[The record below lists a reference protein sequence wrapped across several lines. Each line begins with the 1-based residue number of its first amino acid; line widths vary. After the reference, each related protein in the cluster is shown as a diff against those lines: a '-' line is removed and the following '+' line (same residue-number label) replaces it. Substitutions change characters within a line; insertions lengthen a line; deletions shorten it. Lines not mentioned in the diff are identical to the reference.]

1 MYYKVAPSVLAADFA
16 ELGSQLRAVSE
27 AGAEWIHLDVM
38 DGAFVPSISFGMPV
52 IKSIRRVTDRVFDVH
67 MMVEEPGRYVE
78 DVKKAGADVITVHA
92 EACKHLDRVISQIK
106 EAGCRAGVALNPA
119 TPVSVLEHI
128 LDQVDMVL
136 IMTVNPGFGGQKFI
150 PYTIEKVKA
159 VRRLCDERGLTT
171 DIQVDGGISA
181 ANVREVL
188 EAGANIFVA
197 GTSTGV
203 DRFCINN
210 PSAAKETANFRRSG
224 FATDHICKTSQWK
237 AGETISG
244 PVTVQRVTCRTR
256 GVKTSTGRGAKG
268 SRGID
273 SFVFYGLETLG
284 TTDRRRREIVTARGR
299 IAGCRNKSGFIGFL
313 RLRGVETS

>member
-1 MYYKVAPSVLAADFA
+1 MYILAPSILSADFSK
-16 ELGSQLRAVSE
+16 LGEDVKTVSD
-27 AGAEWIHLDVM
+27 AGAQYIHLDVM

-52 IKSIRRVTDRVFDVH
+52 ISSLRKTTDRVFDVH

-78 DVKKAGADVITVHA
+78 DIKKAGADVITVHA

-188 EAGANIFVA
+188 EADLAM
-197 GTSTGV
+197 
-203 DRFCINN
+203 
-210 PSAAKETANFRRSG
+210 
-224 FATDHICKTSQWK
+224 
-237 AGETISG
+237 
-244 PVTVQRVTCRTR
+244 
-256 GVKTSTGRGAKG
+256 
-268 SRGID
+268 
-273 SFVFYGLETLG
+273 
-284 TTDRRRREIVTARGR
+284 
-299 IAGCRNKSGFIGFL
+299 
-313 RLRGVETS
+313 

>member
-92 EACKHLDRVISQIK
+92 EACKHLDRVVSQIK

-197 GTSTGV
+197 GSAVFGTDPAASTREMV
-203 DRFCINN
+203 EIF
-210 PSAAKETANFRRSG
+210 KEYE
-224 FATDHICKTSQWK
+224 K
-237 AGETISG
+237 
-244 PVTVQRVTCRTR
+244 
-256 GVKTSTGRGAKG
+256 
-268 SRGID
+268 
-273 SFVFYGLETLG
+273 
-284 TTDRRRREIVTARGR
+284 
-299 IAGCRNKSGFIGFL
+299 
-313 RLRGVETS
+313 